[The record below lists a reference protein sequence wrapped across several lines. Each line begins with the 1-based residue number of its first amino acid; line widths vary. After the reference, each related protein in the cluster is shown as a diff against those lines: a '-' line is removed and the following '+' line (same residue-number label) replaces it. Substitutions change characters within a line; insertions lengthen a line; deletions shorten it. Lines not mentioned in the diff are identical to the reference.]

1 MGREEL
7 LMKAAW
13 YKEHGP
19 AREVLQVGELDTPE
33 PGAGEIRVRLHASG
47 VNPSDVKARLGSR
60 PVKWPLIVPHS
71 DGAGVIDQ
79 VGAGVDPARVG
90 ERVWVYNG
98 QWERGLGTAA
108 EYISLPAEQVVHL
121 PDQTGFAEGACLAIP
136 AMTAH
141 RTVFSDGPVSGQTV
155 LVTGGAGAVGHYAIQ
170 LAKWG
175 GAAVISTVSSE
186 EKAAKAREAG
196 ADHVLNY
203 RTEDVAGRVMEI
215 TGGAGVDRISEV
227 DLGENLPVS
236 VKILKENGTI
246 APYASMRVPEPVF
259 PHYTLMRMN
268 ARIQMVFVYTM
279 PKEAIRQSCDDI
291 VRAIEEGGLIHAVGT
306 RFPLEETAAAH
317 ELIESGDFIGNVV
330 VEMD

>member
-1 MGREEL
+1 MR
-7 LMKAAW
+7 AAW
-13 YKEHGP
+13 YKKHGP
-19 AREVLQVGELDTPE
+19 AKEVLQVGDLDTPE

-71 DGAGVIDQ
+71 DGAGVVDK
-79 VGAGVDPARVG
+79 VGAGVDAARVG
-90 ERVWVYNG
+90 ERVWVFNG

-108 EYISLPAEQVVHL
+108 EYITLPAEEVVHL
-121 PDQTGFAEGACLAIP
+121 PEQTSFAEGACLAIP

-141 RTVFSDGPVSGQTV
+141 RSIFLDGPISGQTV

-175 GAAVISTVSSE
+175 GATVISTVSSD
-186 EKAAKAREAG
+186 EKAARAREAG

-203 RTEDVAGRVMEI
+203 RTEDVASRVMEV

-227 DLGENLPVS
+227 DLGENLPIS

-246 APYASMRVPEPVF
+246 AAYASMRVPEPAF

-268 ARIQMVFVYTM
+268 TRIQMVFVYTM
-279 PKEAIRQSCDDI
+279 PDEAKRQACEDI
-291 VRAIEEGGLIHAVGT
+291 NRAIEAGKLIHAVGAK
-306 RFPLEETAAAH
+306 FPLAETAAAH
-317 ELIESGDFIGNVV
+317 DLIESGDFIGNVV
-330 VEMD
+330 VEID